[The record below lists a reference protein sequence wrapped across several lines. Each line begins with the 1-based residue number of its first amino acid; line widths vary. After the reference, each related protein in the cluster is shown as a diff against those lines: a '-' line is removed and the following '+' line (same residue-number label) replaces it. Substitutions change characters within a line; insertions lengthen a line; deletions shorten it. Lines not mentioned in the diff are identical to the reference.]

1 MLTIAIASL
10 SGGQG
15 KTTASLMLGR
25 LLSRQGYPTLLID
38 ADPQHN
44 LTTYMDLE
52 LQANQPTLLEF
63 LKKSVS
69 AEDSIYPSA
78 GNDNLFLI
86 PADDQLD
93 TVQDYLSNS
102 GVGATLLK
110 RRLEP
115 VTEAFKVCIIDAP
128 PQRSQICLTV
138 LGAADAL
145 IIPAEASV
153 KGYGSLVRTLD
164 LLRNLQDVGATEAQ
178 VLGVLP
184 FRDRW
189 IGNSQTQE
197 SRAAVTGMCEE
208 VGEELILPSIRE
220 SERYKQAIN
229 RRSTLSDMGYT
240 ELEYPFEVLI
250 EKISK
255 LTKKQKANFVL
266 LAFYQKSQQQRIS
279 DLCLS

>member
-25 LLSRQGYPTLLID
+25 LLARQGYPTLLVD

-52 LQANQPTLLEF
+52 LQPNQPTLLEF

-69 AEDSIYPSA
+69 VEDSIYPCA
-78 GNDNLFLI
+78 GSDQLFLI

-115 VTEAFKVCIIDAP
+115 VADAFKVCIIDAP

-138 LGAADAL
+138 LGAADSL

-164 LLRNLQDVGATEAQ
+164 LLKNLQDVGATNAQ
-178 VLGVLP
+178 VMGVLP

-189 IGNSQTQE
+189 IGNTQTQE

-208 VGEELILPSIRE
+208 VGEALLLPSIRE

-229 RRSTLSDMGYT
+229 RRSTLSDLGYA

-250 EKISK
+250 DKISK
-255 LTKKQKANFVL
+255 LTTKKKP
-266 LAFYQKSQQQRIS
+266 KK
-279 DLCLS
+279 

>member
-25 LLSRQGYPTLLID
+25 LLANRGYPTLMVD

-52 LQANQPTLLEF
+52 LQDNQPTLLEF
-63 LKKSVS
+63 LKKTVS
-69 AEDSIYPSA
+69 TEDSIYPVES
-78 GNDNLFLI
+78 NDNLFLI

-115 VTEAFKVCIIDAP
+115 IADAFKVCIMDAP

-138 LGAADAL
+138 IGAADAL

-164 LLRNLQDVGATEAQ
+164 LLKTLQDVGATDAQ

-189 IGNSQTQE
+189 IGNTQTQE
-197 SRAAVTGMCEE
+197 SRSAVDGMREE
-208 VGEELILPSIRE
+208 VGEPLVLPSIRE

-229 RRSTLSDMGYT
+229 RRTTLSHLGYQ
-240 ELEYPFEVLI
+240 ELEYPFEILI
-250 EKISK
+250 DKISPHLK
-255 LTKKQKANFVL
+255 LT
-266 LAFYQKSQQQRIS
+266 
-279 DLCLS
+279 

>member
-15 KTTASLMLGR
+15 KTTASLLLGR
-25 LLSRQGYPTLLID
+25 LLSQQGYPTLMID

-52 LQANQPTLLEF
+52 LQADQPTLLEF

-69 AEDSIYPSA
+69 AEDSIYPIE

-93 TVQDYLSNS
+93 MVQDYLSNS

-115 VTEAFKVCIIDAP
+115 IADAFKICIVDAP

-138 LGAADAL
+138 IGAADQL

-164 LLRNLQDVGATEAQ
+164 LLHTLQEMGATDSQ
-178 VLGVLP
+178 VLGILP

-189 IGNSQTQE
+189 IGNTQTQE
-197 SRAAVTGMCEE
+197 SRAAVEGMRDE
-208 VGEELILPSIRE
+208 VGEALILPSIRE
-220 SERYKQAIN
+220 SERYKQSIN
-229 RRSTLSDMGYT
+229 RRSTLSEMGYG
-240 ELEYPFEVLI
+240 ELEYPFNVLI
-250 EKISK
+250 DKISK
-255 LTKKQKANFVL
+255 LTKQRKK
-266 LAFYQKSQQQRIS
+266 KS
-279 DLCLS
+279 

>member
-1 MLTIAIASL
+1 MFTIAFASL

-15 KTTASLMLGR
+15 KTTAALFLGR
-25 LLSRQGYPTLLID
+25 RLAALGYSTLMID

-44 LTTYMDLE
+44 LTTYLGLE
-52 LQANQPTLLEF
+52 LQPNQPTLLEC
-63 LKKSVS
+63 LKKSV
-69 AEDSIYPSA
+69 AVEDGIYPVE

-102 GVGATLLK
+102 GVGATLLL

-115 VTEAFKVCIIDAP
+115 IASAFKVCVIDSP

-138 LGAADAL
+138 IGAADAL
-145 IIPAEASV
+145 VIPAEASV

-164 LLRNLQDVGATEAQ
+164 LLQTLQEVKATNAQ

-189 IGNSQTQE
+189 IGNTQTNE
-197 SRAAVTGMCEE
+197 SRLAVEGMREE
-208 VGEELILPSIRE
+208 VGKELVLPSIRE

-229 RRSTLSDMGYT
+229 KRSTLQQMGYAD
-240 ELEYPFEVLI
+240 LEYPFEVLLD
-250 EKISK
+250 KI
-255 LTKKQKANFVL
+255 KQL
-266 LAFYQKSQQQRIS
+266 LK
-279 DLCLS
+279 

>member
-1 MLTIAIASL
+1 MLTIAIASV

-25 LLSRQGYPTLLID
+25 LLSRQGYPTLMID

-44 LTTYMDLE
+44 LTTYLDLE

-63 LKKSVS
+63 LKKSVF
-69 AEDSIYPSA
+69 ADDSIYSIE

-93 TVQDYLSNS
+93 TVQDYLSSS

-115 VTEAFKVCIIDAP
+115 VADALKVCIIDAP

-138 LGAADAL
+138 VGAADAL

-153 KGYGSLVRTLD
+153 KGYGSRHTDSMSMCMTNV
-164 LLRNLQDVGATEAQ
+164 
-178 VLGVLP
+178 
-184 FRDRW
+184 
-189 IGNSQTQE
+189 
-197 SRAAVTGMCEE
+197 AAAMLKHG
-208 VGEELILPSIRE
+208 
-220 SERYKQAIN
+220 
-229 RRSTLSDMGYT
+229 
-240 ELEYPFEVLI
+240 EVLYI
-250 EKISK
+250 
-255 LTKKQKANFVL
+255 
-266 LAFYQKSQQQRIS
+266 
-279 DLCLS
+279 CC

>member
-44 LTTYMDLE
+44 LTTYMDLD
-52 LQANQPTLLEF
+52 LQGNQPTLLEL

-69 AEDSIYPSA
+69 AEDGIYPIE

-110 RRLEP
+110 RRIEP
-115 VTEAFKVCIIDAP
+115 VADAFKVCIIDAP

-164 LLRNLQDVGATEAQ
+164 LLKTLQDVGATNAQ
-178 VLGVLP
+178 VMGVLP

-189 IGNSQTQE
+189 IGKTQTQE
-197 SRAAVTGMCEE
+197 SRSAVDGMREE
-208 VGEELILPSIRE
+208 VGESFILPSIRE

-229 RRSTLSDMGYT
+229 RRSTLGEMGYRD
-240 ELEYPFEVLI
+240 LEYPFEVLI
-250 EKISK
+250 DKIK
-255 LTKKQKANFVL
+255 TIIN
-266 LAFYQKSQQQRIS
+266 
-279 DLCLS
+279 

>member
-44 LTTYMDLE
+44 LTTYMDLD
-52 LQANQPTLLEF
+52 LQGNQPTLMEL

-69 AEDSIYPSA
+69 AEDGIYPSE

-110 RRLEP
+110 RRIEP
-115 VTEAFKVCIIDAP
+115 VADAFKVCIIDAP

-164 LLRNLQDVGATEAQ
+164 LLKTLQDVGATNAQ
-178 VLGVLP
+178 VMGVLP

-189 IGNSQTQE
+189 IGKTQTQE
-197 SRAAVTGMCEE
+197 SRSAVDGMREE
-208 VGEELILPSIRE
+208 VGENFILPSIRE

-229 RRSTLSDMGYT
+229 RRSTLGEMGYSD
-240 ELEYPFEVLI
+240 LEYPFEVLI
-250 EKISK
+250 DKIK
-255 LTKKQKANFVL
+255 TIIN
-266 LAFYQKSQQQRIS
+266 
-279 DLCLS
+279 

>member
-44 LTTYMDLE
+44 LTTYMDLD
-52 LQANQPTLLEF
+52 LQGNQPTLMEL

-69 AEDSIYPSA
+69 AEDGIYPSE

-110 RRLEP
+110 RRIEP
-115 VTEAFKVCIIDAP
+115 VANAFKVCIIDAP

-164 LLRNLQDVGATEAQ
+164 LLKTLQDVGATNAQ
-178 VLGVLP
+178 VMGVLP

-189 IGNSQTQE
+189 IGKTQTQE
-197 SRAAVTGMCEE
+197 SRSAVDGMREE
-208 VGEELILPSIRE
+208 VGENFILPSIRE

-229 RRSTLSDMGYT
+229 RRSTLGEMGYSD
-240 ELEYPFEVLI
+240 LEYPFEVLI
-250 EKISK
+250 DKI
-255 LTKKQKANFVL
+255 KAIIN
-266 LAFYQKSQQQRIS
+266 
-279 DLCLS
+279 

>member
-1 MLTIAIASL
+1 MLTIAFASL

-15 KTTASLMLGR
+15 KTTAALFLGR
-25 LLSRQGYPTLLID
+25 RLAALGYSTLMID

-44 LTTYMDLE
+44 LTTYLGLE
-52 LQANQPTLLEF
+52 LQPNQPTLLEC
-63 LKKSVS
+63 LKKSV
-69 AEDSIYPSA
+69 AVEDGIYPIE

-102 GVGATLLK
+102 GVGATLLL

-115 VTEAFKVCIIDAP
+115 IASAFKVCVIDSP

-138 LGAADAL
+138 VGAADAL
-145 IIPAEASV
+145 VIPAEASV

-164 LLRNLQDVGATEAQ
+164 LLQTLQEVKATNAQ

-189 IGNSQTQE
+189 IGNTQTNE
-197 SRAAVTGMCEE
+197 SRLAVEGMREE
-208 VGEELILPSIRE
+208 VGKELVLPSIRE

-229 RRSTLSDMGYT
+229 KRSTLQQMGYAD
-240 ELEYPFEVLI
+240 LEYPFEVLLD
-250 EKISK
+250 KI
-255 LTKKQKANFVL
+255 KQL
-266 LAFYQKSQQQRIS
+266 LK
-279 DLCLS
+279 

>member
-15 KTTASLMLGR
+15 KTTASLMLGQ
-25 LLSRQGYPTLLID
+25 LLSRQGYPTLMLD

-44 LTTYMDLE
+44 LTTYLDLD

-63 LKKSVS
+63 LKKTIS
-69 AEDSIYPSA
+69 AEDSIYSIS
-78 GNDNLFLI
+78 GNDTLFLI

-115 VTEAFKVCIIDAP
+115 IANAFKVCIIDAP

-138 LGAADAL
+138 MGAADTL

-164 LLRNLQDVGATEAQ
+164 LLHTLQDVGATEAQ
-178 VLGVLP
+178 VMGVLP

-189 IGNSQTQE
+189 IGNTQTQE
-197 SRAAVTGMCEE
+197 SRAAVDGMREE
-208 VGEELILPSIRE
+208 VGENLILPSIRE

-229 RRSTLSDMGYT
+229 RRSTLSDMGYP

-250 EKISK
+250 KKIIK
-255 LTKKQKANFVL
+255 LMKNKKLK
-266 LAFYQKSQQQRIS
+266 R
-279 DLCLS
+279 

>member
-1 MLTIAIASL
+1 MLTITVSSL

-15 KTTASLMLGR
+15 KTTTSLFLGR
-25 LLSRQGYPTLLID
+25 LLSRQGLPTLMLD
-38 ADPQHN
+38 SDPQHN
-44 LTTYMDLE
+44 LTTYLGFELE
-52 LQANQPTLLEF
+52 PNQPTLLEF
-63 LKKSVS
+63 LKKTV
-69 AEDSIYPSA
+69 APEDCIYPTQD
-78 GNDNLFLI
+78 NDNLFLI

-110 RRLEP
+110 RRLE
-115 VTEAFKVCIIDAP
+115 AISKIFKVCIIDAP

-138 LGAADAL
+138 IGAADFL

-164 LLRNLQDVGATEAQ
+164 LLNGLQDVGATDAQ

-189 IGNSQTQE
+189 FGNTQAQE
-197 SRAAVTGMCEE
+197 SRAAVDGMRDE
-208 VGEELILPSIRE
+208 VGEGSVIPSIRE

-229 RRSTLSDMGYT
+229 KRTTLSQLGYND
-240 ELEYPFEVLI
+240 LEYPFEILV
-250 EKISK
+250 EKIRTS
-255 LTKKQKANFVL
+255 LGGE
-266 LAFYQKSQQQRIS
+266 
-279 DLCLS
+279 

>member
-1 MLTIAIASL
+1 MFTIAFASL

-15 KTTASLMLGR
+15 KTTAALFLGR
-25 LLSRQGYPTLLID
+25 KLAALGYSTLMID

-44 LTTYMDLE
+44 LTTYLGLE
-52 LQANQPTLLEF
+52 LQPNQPTLLEC
-63 LKKSVS
+63 LKKSV
-69 AEDSIYPSA
+69 AVEDGIYPVE

-102 GVGATLLK
+102 GVGATLLL

-115 VTEAFKVCIIDAP
+115 IASAFKVCVIDSP

-138 LGAADAL
+138 VGAADAL
-145 IIPAEASV
+145 VIPAEASV

-164 LLRNLQDVGATEAQ
+164 LLQTLQEVKATNAQ

-189 IGNSQTQE
+189 IGNTQTNE
-197 SRAAVTGMCEE
+197 SRLAVEGMREE
-208 VGEELILPSIRE
+208 VGKELVLPSIRE

-229 RRSTLSDMGYT
+229 KRSTLQQMGYAD
-240 ELEYPFEVLI
+240 LEYPFEVLLD
-250 EKISK
+250 KI
-255 LTKKQKANFVL
+255 KQL
-266 LAFYQKSQQQRIS
+266 LK
-279 DLCLS
+279 

>member
-1 MLTIAIASL
+1 MIESNWVEERLDMLTIAIASL

-25 LLSRQGYPTLLID
+25 LLSRKGHAVLMID

-44 LTTYMDLE
+44 LTTYMDIE

-69 AEDSIYPSA
+69 AEDSIYPTE
-78 GNDNLFLI
+78 GNENLFLI

-115 VTEAFKVCIIDAP
+115 VADAFKVCIIDAP

-138 LGAADAL
+138 LGAADTL

-164 LLRNLQDVGATEAQ
+164 LLRNLQDVGATDAQ

-189 IGNSQTQE
+189 IGNTQTQE
-197 SRAAVTGMCEE
+197 SRAAVDGMRDE
-208 VGEELILPSIRE
+208 VGDNLILPSIRE

-229 RRSTLSDMGYT
+229 RRASLSDMGYGK
-240 ELEYPFEVLI
+240 LEYPFEVLI
-250 EKISK
+250 DKISN
-255 LTKKQKANFVL
+255 LTTGKKW
-266 LAFYQKSQQQRIS
+266 KS
-279 DLCLS
+279 

>member
-1 MLTIAIASL
+1 MLMVTALMAPRCL
-10 SGGQG
+10 M
-15 KTTASLMLGR
+15 KNTASLMLGR

-44 LTTYMDLE
+44 LTTYMDLD
-52 LQANQPTLLEF
+52 LQGNQPTLLEL

-69 AEDSIYPSA
+69 AEDGIYPSE
-78 GNDNLFLI
+78 GNDNLFII

-110 RRLEP
+110 RRIEP
-115 VTEAFKVCIIDAP
+115 VANAFKVCIIDAP

-164 LLRNLQDVGATEAQ
+164 LLKTLQDVGATNAQ
-178 VLGVLP
+178 VMGVLP

-189 IGNSQTQE
+189 IGKTQTQE
-197 SRAAVTGMCEE
+197 SRSAVDGIREE
-208 VGEELILPSIRE
+208 VGEIFILPSIRE

-229 RRSTLSDMGYT
+229 RRSTLGEMGYND
-240 ELEYPFEVLI
+240 LEYPFEVLI
-250 EKISK
+250 DKIK
-255 LTKKQKANFVL
+255 N
-266 LAFYQKSQQQRIS
+266 IIN
-279 DLCLS
+279 

>member
-1 MLTIAIASL
+1 MFTIAFASL

-15 KTTASLMLGR
+15 KTTAALFLGR
-25 LLSRQGYPTLLID
+25 LLAALGYSTLMID

-44 LTTYMDLE
+44 LTTYLGLE
-52 LQANQPTLLEF
+52 LQPNQPTLLEC
-63 LKKSVS
+63 LKKSV
-69 AEDSIYPSA
+69 AVEDGIYPIE

-102 GVGATLLK
+102 GVGATLLL

-115 VTEAFKVCIIDAP
+115 IASAFKVCVIDSP

-138 LGAADAL
+138 IGAADAL
-145 IIPAEASV
+145 VIPAEASV

-164 LLRNLQDVGATEAQ
+164 LLQTLQEVKATNAQ

-189 IGNSQTQE
+189 IGNTQTNE
-197 SRAAVTGMCEE
+197 SRLAVEGMREE
-208 VGEELILPSIRE
+208 VGKELVLPSIRE

-229 RRSTLSDMGYT
+229 KRSTLQQMGYAD
-240 ELEYPFEVLI
+240 LEYPFEVLLD
-250 EKISK
+250 KI
-255 LTKKQKANFVL
+255 KQL
-266 LAFYQKSQQQRIS
+266 LK
-279 DLCLS
+279 